1 MQQVK
6 EGQEM
11 VEMRANVRRAV
22 ESLELCWR
30 CQRVSECQKY
40 VLGNMVLVWLCPG
53 CLMDLH
59 QPQAVSEKPQRRVAR
74 PRKTVTANPASVGGC

>member
-1 MQQVK
+1 MQLVK

-30 CQRVSECQKY
+30 CQHVSECQKY

-53 CLMDLH
+53 CLTDLH
-59 QPQAVSEKPQRRVAR
+59 QPQSVSQRARTRAAR
-74 PRKTVTANPASVGGC
+74 PRKAVAKSV